1 MNTHQLNIRLLE
13 VEVRTQA
20 QRAQAAQTEIEEF
33 FAKLTEEIDHGF
45 EASVADF
52 ERESLLLERAKL
64 LLKEALKAEAVR
76 MTDTHPNRPTPGK
89 Q

>member
-13 VEVRTQA
+13 VEVRTQE
-20 QRAQAAQTEIEEF
+20 QRAQAAHTEVEEF

-45 EASVADF
+45 EARVADF

-64 LLKEALKAEAVR
+64 LLEEALNAEAVR
-76 MTDTHPNRPTPGK
+76 TTDTHPNRPTPGK